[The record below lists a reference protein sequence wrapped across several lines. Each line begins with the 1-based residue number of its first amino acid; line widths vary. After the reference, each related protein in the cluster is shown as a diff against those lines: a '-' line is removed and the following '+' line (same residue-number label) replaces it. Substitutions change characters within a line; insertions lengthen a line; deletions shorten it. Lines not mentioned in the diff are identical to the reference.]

1 MNSVLLKQLNAATG
15 LHPYILQRLFD
26 RSPYTYKIYPIPKR
40 TGGFRTIAQ
49 PARETKLVQNW
60 LLDNIYTKLP
70 IHRCATAYRSGASI
84 KNNASIHKESNY
96 LVKLDFRNFFPS
108 IKRSDLIH
116 LLSAHL
122 SEKYKE
128 DDIVRM
134 ATISSFQP
142 ENLSPLCLS
151 VGAPSSPLL
160 ANAVMF
166 EFDVLV
172 GEWCRENSINYS
184 RYADDLTFSTN
195 AKGMSPQI
203 EEFVKESLL
212 KIPYPRLEL
221 NADKTTFLSK
231 KHRRRVTGLIL
242 NNEGNVS
249 LGRSRKREISSL
261 INSFSHESL
270 SEEESSRLQGL
281 LAFARD
287 VEPLF
292 VVSMNK
298 KYGNVMLEKIFRFRK
313 NNDVSLATFF
323 EKLSKVA

>member
-1 MNSVLLKQLNAATG
+1 MKQLNASTG
-15 LHPYILQRLFD
+15 LHPLVLERLFD

-49 PARETKLVQNW
+49 PARENKIVQHW
-60 LLDNIYTKLP
+60 LLDNVYAKLP
-70 IHRCATAYRSGASI
+70 IHQCATAYRSGASI
-84 KNNASIHKESNY
+84 KHNASIHKESNY

-108 IKRSDLIH
+108 IKRLDLIS

-122 SEKYKE
+122 SEKYEE
-128 DDIVRM
+128 DDISRM

-142 ENLSPLCLS
+142 KDLSPLCLS
-151 VGAPSSPLL
+151 VGGPSSPLL

-172 GEWCRENSINYS
+172 GEWCRANGINYS
-184 RYADDLTFSTN
+184 RYADDLAFSTN
-195 AKGMSPQI
+195 ERGMSSQI

-212 KIPYPRLEL
+212 RISYPRLEL

-242 NNEGNVS
+242 DNEGSVS

-270 SEEESSRLQGL
+270 SEEKSSRLQGL

-287 VEPLF
+287 IEPLF
-292 VVSMNK
+292 VLSMNK
-298 KYGNVMLEKIFRFRK
+298 KYGNDVLEKIFRYRK

-323 EKLSKVA
+323 EKLSNVT